1 MGYGSL
7 PRQTIITAEFP
18 SGHFPLAHAHNLH
31 PVFVFNMMTED
42 RRPAYGK
49 ISVHG
54 DGLGVPSPET
64 VEKRA
69 REIAIIDERDPD
81 QFTDAD
87 WEQARRELLGVPAA
101 DAPEEPGDGVD
112 VPEEEREIVPESPSH
127 RASRAG
133 FDEDESLGE
142 TLVSGG
148 LEEAAHDQMLEARR
162 EEQESEES

>member
-1 MGYGSL
+1 MARSRNFSTPRKFVSSRTNGGQSSNFRLVTRVESAIPGRSGEMMRTCNSRAASSL
-7 PRQTIITAEFP
+7 LDMV
-18 SGHFPLAHAHNLH
+18 G
-31 PVFVFNMMTED
+31 
-42 RRPAYGK
+42 
-49 ISVHG
+49 
-54 DGLGVPSPET
+54 
-64 VEKRA
+64 KRA
-69 REIAIIDERDPD
+69 IEIAMIDERDPE

-127 RASRAG
+127 RAPRAG